1 MQLILGRL
9 KIRQRLWLNVGLAIA
24 AIALVLLVVLIQF
37 RDGQL
42 MQRQLEMRA
51 LVESAF
57 GVIDHH
63 GKLAD
68 AGTLSVDEAKL
79 RAAAVIESLRYG
91 EAGYFW
97 INDAGPS
104 MVMHPHTPELNGQD
118 LTHLTDPNGKR
129 LFVSFVETA
138 EANAEGGIVEFGWPK
153 PGEHSAVPKISYVK
167 LYRPWG
173 WIVGTGVYVDD
184 IDAAFWRQATTL
196 GAVVAGTSVVLLL
209 VATVVGRSILTPIRK
224 LQHAV
229 EEVAVR
235 GDLSVRANIVQGGE
249 LGAMGRHFN
258 DMLEHLQQFVHQV
271 GSAVNEVASASTELA
286 TITEQMQRSVKIE
299 LGQTTHVATA
309 MNEMSATV
317 KEIAADA
324 VVTADATRDADGQVM
339 HGTNVVNGVTETI
352 GQLAEEVRQAG
363 GVIGKLAEDSQAIDK
378 VLDVIRGIAE
388 QTNLLALNAAI
399 EAARAGEQGR
409 GFAVVADEVRGLAQR
424 TQESTSEIQQMIL
437 TLQERTEAA
446 VSVMNAGQEQAVLSK
461 TREQDAVDSLAS
473 IADSVARIKDMSVH
487 IATASEQQ
495 SVVAEDV
502 NQSIIKIDTIATQTM
517 TGATE
522 IAMASRS
529 LAKLAE
535 RMRMVSNQFHG

>member
-9 KIRQRLWLNVGLAIA
+9 KVRQRLWLNVGLAIA
-24 AIALVLLVVLIQF
+24 AIALVLLVVLVQF
-37 RDGQL
+37 RSDQIT
-42 MQRQLEMRA
+42 QRQLQMRA
-51 LVESAF
+51 LVENAF
-57 GVIDHH
+57 GVIDHY

-68 AGTLSVDEAKL
+68 AGVLTADEAKR
-79 RAAAVIESLRYG
+79 RAAAVIQALRYG

-97 INDAGPS
+97 INDTGPS
-104 MVMHPHTPELNGQD
+104 MVMHPHNPELNGLD
-118 LTHLTDPNGKR
+118 LTHTTDPNGKR
-129 LFVSFVETA
+129 LFVNFVETA

-153 PGEHSAVPKISYVK
+153 PGEESAVAKISYVK
-167 LYRPWG
+167 LYRPWD
-173 WIVGTGVYVDD
+173 WIVGTGVYMDD
-184 IDAAFWRQATTL
+184 IDVVFWRQATTL
-196 GAVVAGTSVVLLL
+196 GAVVAGISVVVLLI
-209 VATVVGRSILTPIRK
+209 ATIVGRSILTPIRK

-229 EEVAVR
+229 KEVAIH

-258 DMLEHLQQFVHQV
+258 DMLEHLQQFVHEV

-286 TITEQMQRSVKIE
+286 TITEQMQRSVEIE

-309 MNEMSATV
+309 MTQMSATV

-324 VVTADATRDADGQVM
+324 AVTADATREADGQVM
-339 HGTNVVNGVTETI
+339 HGTTVVNGVTETI
-352 GQLAEEVRQAG
+352 GQLADEVRDAG
-363 GVIGKLAEDSQAIDK
+363 DVISKLEEDSHAIGK

-446 VSVMNAGQEQAVLSK
+446 VAVMSAGQEQAVLSK
-461 TREQDAVDSLAS
+461 AREQDAVDSLAS
-473 IADSVARIKDMSVH
+473 IAGSIARIKDMSIH

-495 SVVAEDV
+495 SVAAEDV
-502 NQSIIKIDTIATQTM
+502 NQSIIKIDTIAAETM
-517 TGATE
+517 TGAAE

-529 LAKLAE
+529 LAELAE
-535 RMRMVSNQFHG
+535 RVRMVSNQFHG